1 MVWRQPNILEEYT
14 TSILWVEEYA
24 KQETGR
30 AANFMLS
37 LLLKPKDDSNIFLQN
52 VGLSPN
58 HMALKPRRL

>member
-1 MVWRQPNILEEYT
+1 MAWRHPNILEEYT
-14 TSILWVEEYA
+14 ASILWVEKYA

-37 LLLKPKDDSNIFLQN
+37 LLLKPEDGSTIFLQN

-58 HMALKPRRL
+58 HTALKLRRL